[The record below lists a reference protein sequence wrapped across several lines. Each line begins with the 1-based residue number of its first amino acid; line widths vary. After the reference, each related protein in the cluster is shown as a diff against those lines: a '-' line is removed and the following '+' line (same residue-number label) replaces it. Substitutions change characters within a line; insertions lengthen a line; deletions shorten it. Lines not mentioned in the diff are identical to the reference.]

1 MAVYTDITE
10 GELRHFLQ
18 TYELGDLLSYRG
30 IAEGVENSN
39 FIVHLE
45 RGEFILTL
53 YEKRVNEEDLPFF
66 IGLMDHLAA
75 KGFACPRPVK
85 RQDGT
90 VIGHLAGR
98 PAAMVT
104 FLEGVWPRE
113 PSVVH
118 CAEAGAALAQM
129 HLAVADYEGY
139 RRNALT
145 LPDWRPLFEQ
155 VGDKADEVIDG
166 LAEET
171 RAMLD
176 RLEAEWPTDLPSGV
190 IHADAFPDNVFFL
203 GDRFSGLIDF
213 YFACN
218 DLFAYDVA
226 VALNAWCFDAD
237 HRFDR
242 QKSAAMLDAYQRVR
256 PLSDDERK
264 ALPALCRGAA
274 TRFMLTR
281 LYDWIHTPADATVT
295 KKDPRQPLAWMR
307 YHAAASGPGAYGL
320 NA

>member
-10 GELRHFLQ
+10 GQLRAFLSD
-18 TYELGDLLSYRG
+18 YDLGELLSYRG

-39 FIVHLE
+39 FIVHLDG
-45 RGEFILTL
+45 GEFILTL
-53 YEKRVNEEDLPFF
+53 YEKRVNERELPFF
-66 IGLMDHLAA
+66 VGLMDHLAG
-75 KGFACPRPVK
+75 KGFACPKPVQ
-85 RQDGT
+85 RSDGG

-113 PSVVH
+113 PLPAH
-118 CAEAGAALAQM
+118 CEGVGEALATM
-129 HLAVADYEGY
+129 HLHVGDFDGT
-139 RRNALT
+139 RRNGLA

-155 VGDKADEVIDG
+155 VGDKADRVIEG
-166 LAEET
+166 LAAES
-171 RAMLD
+171 RSMLD
-176 RLEAEWPTDLPSGV
+176 RLEAEWPHDLPSGV

-203 GDRFSGLIDF
+203 GDRFSGMIDF

-226 VALNAWCFDAD
+226 IALNAWCFDAD

-242 QKSAAMLDAYQRVR
+242 QKGAALLSGYQRMR
-256 PLSDDERK
+256 PLSDAEK
-264 ALPALCRGAA
+264 TALPALCRGAA

-281 LYDWIHTPADATVT
+281 LYDWIHTPDGAAVT
-295 KKDPRQPLAWMR
+295 KKDPNQPLAWMR
-307 YHAAASGPGAYGL
+307 HHAGVSDPGAYGL
-320 NA
+320 SE

>member
-10 GELRHFLQ
+10 GQLRDFLAQ
-18 TYELGDLLSYRG
+18 YDLGELLSYRG

-45 RGEFILTL
+45 GGEFILTL
-53 YEKRVNEEDLPFF
+53 YEKRVNEEELPFF
-66 IGLMDHLAA
+66 VGLMDHLAG
-75 KGFACPRPVK
+75 KGFACPQPVQ
-85 RQDGT
+85 RSDGG
-90 VIGHLAGR
+90 VIGHLADR

-113 PSVVH
+113 PLNIH
-118 CAEAGAALAQM
+118 CEGVGEALARM
-129 HLAVADYEGY
+129 HVDVADFEGT
-139 RRNALT
+139 RRNGLS
-145 LPDWRPLFEQ
+145 LSDWRPLFEQ
-155 VGDKADEVIDG
+155 VGDKAYAVIEG
-166 LAEET
+166 LAAES

-176 RLEAEWPTDLPSGV
+176 RLEAEWPHDLPAGV

-213 YFACN
+213 YFACS

-226 VALNAWCFDAD
+226 IVLNAWCFDAD

-242 QKSAAMLDAYQRVR
+242 QKGEALLRGYQSVR
-256 PLSDDERK
+256 RLSDAEK
-264 ALPALCRGAA
+264 AALPTLCRGAA

-281 LYDWIHTPADATVT
+281 LYDWIHTPEGATVT
-295 KKDPRQPLAWMR
+295 KKDPRQPLSWMR
-307 YHAAASGPGAYGL
+307 YHAQVEDPEAYGL
-320 NA
+320 AE